1 MITSGIL
8 LIIYYFIQ
16 ALEYPIKALP
26 DVSLPSGIASA
37 ITSAGAYL
45 SSFDLI
51 FPVGT
56 FLTIFGLML
65 TIEAAILVY
74 KVVMWLI
81 KKIPTIS

>member
-16 ALEYPIKALP
+16 AVEYPLKALP
-26 DVSLPSGIASA
+26 DVSLPAGITNA
-37 ITSAGAYL
+37 IANAGAYL

-56 FLTIFGLML
+56 FLTIFGVML
-65 TIEAAILVY
+65 TIEAAIVIY
-74 KVVMWLI
+74 KIVMWII